1 MTVKGGAGTD
11 RVQQQVAELR
21 RTRSVEDCNAAIE
34 KITQMKAGIAAM
46 DARCKSRLDS
56 SQAVIDA
63 CGEAIAAWFKG
74 LSAPALECAM
84 KEVRSCCKFG
94 VGPSTVSSNFVPFW
108 ILI

>member
-1 MTVKGGAGTD
+1 
-11 RVQQQVAELR
+11 
-21 RTRSVEDCNAAIE
+21 
-34 KITQMKAGIAAM
+34 MKAGIVAM
-46 DARCKSRLDS
+46 DVRCKSRLDS
-56 SQAVIDA
+56 SQAVIAA

-84 KEVRSCCKFG
+84 KEVCCCCKFG